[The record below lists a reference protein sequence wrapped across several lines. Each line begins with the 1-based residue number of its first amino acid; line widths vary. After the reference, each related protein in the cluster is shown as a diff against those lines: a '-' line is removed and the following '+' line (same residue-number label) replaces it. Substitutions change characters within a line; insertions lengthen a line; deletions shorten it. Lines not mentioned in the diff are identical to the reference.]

1 MKPRVHL
8 LTNVPAPYRLPVF
21 AELGR
26 EVQLTVCFGR
36 AAAADRR
43 WQTSPL
49 PDYVNSEFLPHRAL
63 PLPGIELTW
72 NSGYGR
78 FLTAHP
84 AAVYIAGEN
93 VTDLPA
99 VVATLRAA
107 RRRRAPFILWSEA
120 IDTPYASG
128 NRLSNAYRR
137 WLYPQISVFLAYGRR
152 AQEFLE
158 TRGAPT
164 NRILQGWQVVPPEQ
178 LPPPTRTR
186 AQLGLDDTPII
197 LAVGY
202 LTTRKGFDLLIRAVQ
217 QLEGRAQLVIVG
229 DGPERA
235 ALQQLAASNGR
246 IHFTGHQDGSA
257 RSDWYAAADLFVLP
271 THHDPWGLVVNEA
284 MAFGLPIIVSEAAG
298 CAPDLVQDNGRILPT
313 NDVTTLTAALA
324 DLLARPEERRRMGQR
339 SQEIIAPYT
348 VTRAAAAFVAA
359 IELAQR
365 VADA

>member
-26 EVQLTVCFGR
+26 SVQLTVCFGR

-49 PDYVNSEFLPHRAL
+49 PDYVNSAFLPHRAL
-63 PLPGIELTW
+63 PLPGLDLTW
-72 NSGYGR
+72 NPGYGR
-78 FLTAHP
+78 FLANHP
-84 AAVYIAGEN
+84 ADAYIAGEN

-107 RRRRAPFILWSEA
+107 RRRCAPFILWSEA

-137 WLYPQISVFLAYGRR
+137 WLYPQVSVFLAYGRR

-158 TRGAPT
+158 ARGAPA
-164 NRILQGWQVVPPEQ
+164 NRIVQGWQVVPPEQ
-178 LPPPTRTR
+178 LPPPTRPR
-186 AQLGLDDTPII
+186 AQLGLDDAPII
-197 LAVGY
+197 LTVGY
-202 LTTRKGFDLLIRAVQ
+202 LTARKGFDLLIRAFR
-217 QLEGRAQLVIVG
+217 QLDGSAQLVIVG

-235 ALQQLAASNGR
+235 ALQQLATGNGR
-246 IHFTGHQDGSA
+246 IHFPGHLDGSA

-271 THHDPWGLVVNEA
+271 TRHDPWGLVVNEA
-284 MAFGLPIIVSEAAG
+284 MAFGLSIIVSEAAG

-313 NDVTTLTAALA
+313 GDVAALTAALA

-348 VTRAAAAFVAA
+348 VARAAAAFVAA
-359 IELAQR
+359 IELAHK